1 MFSAMRELESCGAEL
16 IIADFPD
23 SRGIGEAI
31 RNRLAR
37 AAAADEM
44 P

>member
-16 IIADFPD
+16 IIADLPD

-37 AAAADEM
+37 AAAADEL
-44 P
+44 